1 MTPEEVAG
9 LLSRLNKKDTFVE
22 AVTELQQAISEYPRC
37 AADTQA
43 ALFKAVKRTHVLL
56 TTRYSSTIAWIAGRA
71 LFVQAASSFDDEPT
85 KALIADMILSADLH
99 CVEPTPSVAPPVE
112 PTPDRLVQ
120 ELMAMA
126 SIVQDTMNLDSG
138 PPPASRDALC
148 VANPNMF
155 HA

>member
-99 CVEPTPSVAPPVE
+99 CVEVVLIILLLLQPVRSQHQAW
-112 PTPDRLVQ
+112 PHLSSPLLTD
-120 ELMAMA
+120 
-126 SIVQDTMNLDSG
+126 
-138 PPPASRDALC
+138 
-148 VANPNMF
+148 
-155 HA
+155 